1 VIQLVFV
8 HIPSRIVAISFF
20 YCLLYVDARAKMLHD
35 FNLLFPNIT
44 ITTDVLLYGNDL
56 ISKIDS
62 IKVARLVEKYI
73 LESGRFRS

>member
-1 VIQLVFV
+1 
-8 HIPSRIVAISFF
+8 
-20 YCLLYVDARAKMLHD
+20 MLHD